1 MKTSNFRHK
10 VFCMAYE
17 LMKATGIIRK
27 TTRTNF
33 QNEAVRYFYS
43 LPKRSGSFWYKL
55 QGTVSKLPCPCA

>member
-1 MKTSNFRHK
+1 MLNGKKILSVCGAVALF
-10 VFCMAYE
+10 
-17 LMKATGIIRK
+17 IIRK

-55 QGTVSKLPCPCA
+55 QWH